1 MIPLDAATQAAL
13 ARPRIRRHHAGR
25 EYRRV
30 TLAWLP
36 LLRAAIAQRN
46 PSTDL
51 CREIERILAELPEE
65 LQP

>member
-13 ARPRIRRHHAGR
+13 TRPRTRRHRPGR
-25 EYRRV
+25 EYTRV
-30 TLAWLP
+30 TRAWLP

-46 PSTDL
+46 PSMEL
-51 CREIERILAELPEE
+51 CREIERIRSELPEE